1 MPKTYQL
8 YLATEITSPTSNL
21 IVPIDKSN
29 KANVT
34 WQVDFKSLFGDDIYK
49 FKRCTLRGHFLSQSI
64 TTTDTVFDVKGG
76 FLAINLPTTYSSS
89 TSTSGTPVMLIYP
102 SQAPYSTTNIVAY
115 NCSTLGNVQ
124 GVDIPMP
131 SGNQFLN
138 IRLMNSDSS
147 SIQTTAP
154 DYQLILQF
162 ELLDEVV

>member
-21 IVPIDKSN
+21 IVPIDKTN

-34 WQVDFKSLFGDDIYK
+34 WQVDFKSLFGDDINK
-49 FKRCTLRGHFLSQSI
+49 FKRCTLRAHFLSQVMA
-64 TTTDTVFDVKGG
+64 TTDTVFDVKGG

-89 TSTSGTPVMLIYP
+89 TSTSGTPVMLIFP
-102 SQAPYSTTNIVAY
+102 SGEPSLTAEYVAY

-131 SGNQFLN
+131 TSNQFLN
-138 IRLMNSDSS
+138 VRLMNSDSTN
-147 SIQTTAP
+147 IQLSAP